1 MRNLKLLI
9 TVLTLSI
16 FVISGCSTN
25 DSNIPPNKARINIQ
39 LTDSPFP
46 IHLISSTL
54 VTIDKVEIRKMM
66 ENDSNQT
73 EDSYI
78 LLSDVEMEI
87 NLLDLTNGITELIAT
102 TDLDPGYYDV
112 IRLHVV
118 DATLV
123 LNDETVFDLKVP
135 SGSTSGIKIK
145 VKPAIYLTEGQTADV
160 LLDFDV
166 SRSFVMKGKMGKHIN
181 GFNFKPVIRA
191 VYMGAAGRIEGLV
204 TDTTGMPLENA
215 RIKVWM
221 PDEYFGEVVDDENGE
236 VIDGLS
242 EESDDVKEG
251 FQIVST
257 FTDAKGNYKLI
268 GIPEGMYSVM
278 CEMEEYKS
286 DTVNDVS
293 VIAGNAT
300 TVDFE
305 LIEDMTEE
313 VANN

>member
-78 LLSDVEMEI
+78 LLSDFEMEI